1 VAKVKEAE
9 YHRPRQAAHRPQPLR
24 DWCGDRP
31 LPLHRRQDRTK
42 LSPLHVAAPF
52 LALVEAEA
60 EGENAE
66 NVGNVADVSS
76 QGQVELVRAQ
86 ILGQVARELSE
97 RVVPAQSLQ
106 EQAEHDQAG
115 AANGVVATG
124 PFPRRLP
131 SDVILGEVHQIA
143 SFQDG
148 DHLVQ

>member
-1 VAKVKEAE
+1 M
-9 YHRPRQAAHRPQPLR
+9 
-24 DWCGDRP
+24 
-31 LPLHRRQDRTK
+31 
-42 LSPLHVAAPF
+42 
-52 LALVEAEA
+52 EA

-106 EQAEHDQAG
+106 EQAGRDQAG
-115 AANGVVATG
+115 AANCVVATG
-124 PFPRRLP
+124 PVPRRLP
-131 SDVILGEVHQIA
+131 SDVILGEVRQIA